1 MSDAAAPKAPKAKKA
16 PAKKAEH
23 PGFIAMI
30 VEAIAALKEVS
41 IPLAPAL
48 ATKCAA
54 LSALYASS
62 TAYIRFSTQYL

>member
-23 PGFIAMI
+23 PGFTVMI
-30 VEAIAALKEVS
+30 TEAIAALKEVS

-48 ATKCAA
+48 AMKSAA
-54 LSALYASS
+54 LIARYASS
-62 TAYIRFSTQYL
+62 TAQIHYSA